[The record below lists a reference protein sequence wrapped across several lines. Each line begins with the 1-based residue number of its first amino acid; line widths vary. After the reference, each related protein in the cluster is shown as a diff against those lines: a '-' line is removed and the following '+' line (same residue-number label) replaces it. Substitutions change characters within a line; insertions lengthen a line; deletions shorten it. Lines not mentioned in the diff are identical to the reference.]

1 MIVPRPPPFPAA
13 PVMFRTLAPR
23 PAVTRRRGGK
33 KGKRKDGKPVKK
45 RPPAPIYGPE
55 QHEALA
61 RAGRFNA
68 DLMDV
73 LRPHVVPGTTTG
85 ELDEIAHAYTRD
97 HGHRPATLGYEN
109 AHGGRDYPASI
120 CTSVN
125 EVVCHG
131 IPGDYALRDGD
142 IVNVD
147 LTTIVD
153 GWHGDSSETFLCG
166 DVDAKTVELVQATF
180 DGLWAG
186 IRAAKPW
193 GTVFDIGRAIFG
205 LARDRG
211 FGVVRNFQGHG
222 LGEAFHQEPGIPHYP
237 EDAAKKVVLKPGM
250 CFTIEPMLNAGTQ
263 DTAKPDRRD
272 GWSVRT
278 KDRKPSA
285 QFEHTLFMTHDGVDV
300 LTLAPHGPAEGH
312 RFGPPR
318 ETS

>member
-1 MIVPRPPPFPAA
+1 
-13 PVMFRTLAPR
+13 MFRSLAPR
-23 PAVTRRRGGK
+23 PATRRRK
-33 KGKRKDGKPVKK
+33 KGKTEPAKK

-55 QHEALA
+55 EHAALTK
-61 RAGRFNA
+61 AGRFNA

-73 LRPHVVPGTTTG
+73 LRPHLVPGTRTAA
-85 ELDEIAHAYTRD
+85 LDAIARDYTRD

-109 AHGGRDYPASI
+109 AHGGRDFPASI

-131 IPGDYALRDGD
+131 IPGDYALREGD

-147 LTTIVD
+147 LTTVVD
-153 GWHGDSSETFLCG
+153 GWHGDSSETFLIG
-166 DVDAKTVELVQATF
+166 DVDAGTVGLVQASF
-180 DGLWAG
+180 DALWAG

-193 GTVFDIGRAIFG
+193 GTVHDIGRAIF
-205 LARDRG
+205 AVAKDRG

-222 LGEAFHQEPGIPHYP
+222 LGTEFHQEPGIPHYP
-237 EDAAKKVVLKPGM
+237 EPAAKNVILKPGL

-263 DTAKPDRRD
+263 DTGKPDRRD

-285 QFEHTLFMTHDGVDV
+285 QFEHTLFMTHHGPDV
-300 LTLAPHGPAEGH
+300 LTETRDGPAEGH
-312 RFGPPR
+312 VFAA
-318 ETS
+318 